1 MKASTTSKIKTCY
14 KRMINIL
21 FGLLPFKNKMA
32 YIRSNYNGTIMILFE
47 VIRFLF
53 LMSLFSLIIFLYLII
68 YHFVKGDKKGKCK
81 YGFSCLFF
89 YSSFNEKE
97 FHTYSITLG
106 IWVFFFFTFSLM
118 FFFILKSGFY
128 QINIYNKTNK
138 NALLTSYIFNS
149 WDFNISKEDDAEMLK
164 NRIQEESLDYT
175 HVAINYV
182 EPIDPDECCHW
193 DCKCNKYV
201 ALVISIIISF
211 FLIIFYFVYLTFCF
225 KLKKNLSNGN
235 KVKNKRDSKDGS
247 GEFVCYL
254 LIAIGMKF
262 FPFLVSLTTKIETW
276 TKLSKILFS
285 QTIKR
290 TVTTIMGFIYL
301 IFIFLYFTLQNHS
314 KDDFSFKF
322 LVMEEPTF
330 FGCPGKYEIPTS
342 TLSNSIKF
350 KEKDYSKCREDEIGL
365 NFFILTL
372 VYLFVGLIQT
382 FLSCLKNCCCSCRCC
397 KKKKG
402 LTYQPFLVLLHVYS
416 IAILF
421 GLTLP
426 FIPFAVIF
434 FPIVMFI
441 EFQFQYKKLIKN
453 GRYNYDAT
461 NVGTISNSQL
471 MLSTFCAFNILTL
484 ISYAYYYV
492 IQIPHFKAYTC
503 EYYNDKTYL
512 VEGTDL
518 CGPVSHLS
526 RMSYGMSYKILKNGF
541 FGFFY
546 SLLREGT
553 MFFVLVAII
562 LVSLICRNNGPT
574 ENYFD
579 DIIKREEQI
588 LSTFQLLYAQV
599 AKRNVINAQ
608 LLKIVKK
615 KEN

>member
-182 EPIDPDECCHW
+182 EPIDPDECCNW
-193 DCKCNKYV
+193 DCRCNKYV
-201 ALVISIIISF
+201 ALVISIIFSF
-211 FLIIFYFVYLTFCF
+211 FFIIFYFVYLTFCF

-372 VYLFVGLIQT
+372 VYLLVGLIQS

-397 KKKKG
+397 KKKKRFNISTIFSFITR
-402 LTYQPFLVLLHVYS
+402 LFNCNFIWFNISIYS
-416 IAILF
+416 F
-421 GLTLP
+421 CSY
-426 FIPFAVIF
+426 F
-434 FPIVMFI
+434 FP
-441 EFQFQYKKLIKN
+441 N
-453 GRYNYDAT
+453 C
-461 NVGTISNSQL
+461 NVYRIS
-471 MLSTFCAFNILTL
+471 
-484 ISYAYYYV
+484 IS
-492 IQIPHFKAYTC
+492 I
-503 EYYNDKTYL
+503 
-512 VEGTDL
+512 
-518 CGPVSHLS
+518 
-526 RMSYGMSYKILKNGF
+526 
-541 FGFFY
+541 
-546 SLLREGT
+546 
-553 MFFVLVAII
+553 
-562 LVSLICRNNGPT
+562 
-574 ENYFD
+574 
-579 DIIKREEQI
+579 
-588 LSTFQLLYAQV
+588 
-599 AKRNVINAQ
+599 
-608 LLKIVKK
+608 
-615 KEN
+615 

>member
-1 MKASTTSKIKTCY
+1 MKASTTTKIKTCY

-21 FGLLPFKNKMA
+21 FGLLPFKNKMI
-32 YIRSNYNGTIMILFE
+32 YIRTNYNGTIMILFE

-53 LMSLFSLIIFLYLII
+53 LMSLFALIIFLYLLIS
-68 YHFVKGDKKGKCK
+68 HFDKGNTKGKCK
-81 YGFSCLFF
+81 YGFNCVFF
-89 YSSFNEKE
+89 YSSFTNKE
-97 FHTYSITLG
+97 LNTFSITFG

-149 WDFNISKEDDAEMLK
+149 WDFNIRTEDDAEMLK
-164 NRIQEESLDYT
+164 NKIKDNSLDYT
-175 HVAINYV
+175 HVAIKYV
-182 EPIDPDECCHW
+182 EPIDPDDCCHF

-247 GEFVCYL
+247 GDFVCYL
-254 LIAIGMKF
+254 LIAIGMNF

-290 TVTTIMGFIYL
+290 TVTRIMGFIYL

-322 LVMEEPTF
+322 LVMEHPSF
-330 FGCPGKYEIPTS
+330 FGCPGKYEISTS
-342 TLSNSIKF
+342 TIENSNQF
-350 KEKDYSKCREDEIGL
+350 KEQDYSKCRENEVGL
-365 NFFILTL
+365 NFFILIL
-372 VYLFVGLIQT
+372 VYLFVEIIKSL
-382 FLSCLKNCCCSCRCC
+382 LSCIKNCCCSCRCC

-426 FIPFAVIF
+426 FMPYAVIL
-434 FPIVMFI
+434 FPIIMFI
-441 EFQFQYKKLIKN
+441 EFQVQYKKLIKN

-471 MLSTFCAFNILTL
+471 MLNTFCAFNILTL
-484 ISYAYYYV
+484 ISFAYFYV
-492 IQIPHFKAYTC
+492 IQIPHFNSYSC
-503 EYYNDKTYL
+503 VNDGQNSYL
-512 VEGTDL
+512 IEGTEL
-518 CGPVSHLS
+518 CGPFSNLS
-526 RMSYGMSYKILKNGF
+526 RMSSGMSYKILQNGF

-546 SLLREGT
+546 SLLREGAL
-553 MFFVLVAII
+553 FFVLIAII
-562 LVSLICRNNGPT
+562 VVSLICRNNGPT
-574 ENYFD
+574 EEYFD
-579 DIIKREEQI
+579 NIIKREEQI

-615 KEN
+615 KES